1 MFISTLLYDFEGA
14 GNTENQFY
22 YNNLMLQN
30 SLAIPQQKAVDPSNQ
45 ATIHGATSENVL
57 VTSTKPPK
65 MPPQEMRTSFTYGD
79 FNREEIII

>member
-30 SLAIPQQKAVDPSNQ
+30 NVAIPKLQSVDLPNP
-45 ATIHGATSENVL
+45 AALHGATSENVL

-65 MPPQEMRTSFTYGD
+65 LPPQEMRTSFTYGG